1 MDQILA
7 TMRNSLCLFLL
18 IVGFSLPGG
27 GAHAQTVLDGA
38 YIKEHTKTK
47 RVVPYTHIREA
58 DVMWARRVWRQI
70 DLKEKMNHPLYYPTE
85 PTSDRMSL
93 FDVIKKGLL
102 EDGSLTAYDDQL
114 GDGDQFK
121 KPLLANEI
129 SLLLERI
136 DTVFTEDLETGEMVP
151 TTVPMI
157 ISSADVLF
165 YKIKEDWIFDK
176 QRSVMD
182 IRIIGIAPVIADKGD
197 DGEVRGL
204 RTLFWLYYPE
214 CRYVFANWE
223 AFNRENDAERR
234 SFEDIFWKRQF
245 SSYITKWSNVYDRN
259 IAEHRIGLD
268 ALLEAEEIKQQLFE
282 LEHDLWNF

>member
-1 MDQILA
+1 MKKY
-7 TMRNSLCLFLL
+7 LCLLL
-18 IVGFSLPGG
+18 LFAVTFIGG
-27 GAHAQTVLDGA
+27 DLRAQTVLDGA

-70 DLKEKMNHPLYYPTE
+70 DLKEKLNHPLFYPTS
-85 PTSDRMSL
+85 PTTDRKSL
-93 FDVIKKGLL
+93 FDVIRQGLL
-102 EDGSLTAYDDQL
+102 VDGSITAYDDQL
-114 GDGDQFK
+114 GEGDQFV
-121 KPLLANEI
+121 KPLLPQEI
-129 SLLLERI
+129 QQLLESS
-136 DTVFTEDLETGEMVP
+136 DTLQTPDPDTGEMVDVIVENKI
-151 TTVPMI
+151 T
-157 ISSADVLF
+157 SADVLY

-197 DGEVRGL
+197 DGEFRGV

-223 AFNRENDAERR
+223 VFNRENDAERR

-259 IAEHRIGLD
+259 IADHRMGLD

-282 LEHDLWNF
+282 FEHDLWNF

>member
-1 MDQILA
+1 MK
-7 TMRNSLCLFLL
+7 NSLCISIL
-18 IVGFSLPGG
+18 VVVCSLVG
-27 GAHAQTVLDGA
+27 GAAQAQTVLDGA

-70 DLKEKMNHPLYYPTE
+70 DLKEKMNHPFFYPTE
-85 PTSDRMSL
+85 PTTDRKSL
-93 FDVIKKGLL
+93 FDVIRQGLL

-114 GDGDQFK
+114 GEGDQFK
-121 KPLLANEI
+121 KALLPDEI
-129 SLLLERI
+129 KQLLEST
-136 DTVFTEDLETGEMVP
+136 DTLQTPDPDTGEMMDV
-151 TTVPMI
+151 I
-157 ISSADVLF
+157 IENKIGSADVLY

-197 DGEVRGL
+197 DGEFRGV

-259 IAEHRIGLD
+259 IAEHRMGLD
-268 ALLEAEEIKQQLFE
+268 ALLEAEEIKQTLFE
-282 LEHDLWNF
+282 LEHDMWNF